1 MLRELYSDEYFPCC
15 TTNSRRVELGL
26 GSQSERKGTRKDGW
40 TAERKGTGRKG
51 QVRGREQERRV
62 RRR

>member
-1 MLRELYSDEYFPCC
+1 M
-15 TTNSRRVELGL
+15 ELGL

-51 QVRGREQERRV
+51 QVRGKEQEGTGERKGTGRKGQVRGREQEENDR
-62 RRR
+62 